1 MGIDEAWEEWETYG
15 DEGDDV
21 VYDELD
27 EYDTVGWDPNL
38 GAVRARAPS
47 RGGAPPGTGRRRARQ
62 RGGAPPPRRS
72 REPRQRYLLPPGSP
86 PPPGMVRVPQV
97 PPPGAIPVGLDEPR
111 VRNIV
116 NDELNKRLPDWFTK
130 TSKIPGA
137 SGADQ
142 LMSPL
147 GLGAGTLSNVI
158 NSVIL
163 TAKPQ
168 RPFRG
173 ERLLISLARSV
184 GAMVVPVRVSEF
196 KIGENSQLVGAGLL
210 PAEAFDPAAFG
221 VRLAMSASA
230 PGIDIVLRIETDV
243 GAVPAGESISVTAAI
258 IGRALWGD
266 AGGPG

>member
-1 MGIDEAWEEWETYG
+1 MDEAWEEWETYG
-15 DEGDDV
+15 DEGDDFEEF
-21 VYDELD
+21 DELD

-38 GAVRARAPS
+38 GVVRARAPS
-47 RGGAPPGTGRRRARQ
+47 RGGAPPGTGRRRSRR
-62 RGGAPPPRRS
+62 RGGAPPPPSRRT
-72 REPRQRYLLPPGSP
+72 REPRQRFLLPPGSP
-86 PPPGMVRVPQV
+86 PPPGMVRVPV
-97 PPPGAIPVGLDEPR
+97 VPPGAIPVGLDDPA
-111 VRNIV
+111 VRTIV
-116 NDELNKRLPDWFTK
+116 NDELNKRLPSWFTK

-147 GLGAGTLSNVI
+147 GLGAGTLSNVL

-173 ERLLISLARSV
+173 ERLLISLARSS
-184 GAMVVPVRVSEF
+184 GASVVPVRVSEF

-230 PGIDIVLRIETDV
+230 PGIDIVLRLETDQ